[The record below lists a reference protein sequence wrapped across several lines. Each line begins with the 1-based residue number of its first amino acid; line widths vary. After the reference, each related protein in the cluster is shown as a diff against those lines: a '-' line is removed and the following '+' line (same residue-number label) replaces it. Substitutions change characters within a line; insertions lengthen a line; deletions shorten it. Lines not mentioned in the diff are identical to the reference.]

1 MRCCTAPLLS
11 AQVGVNYSPNV
22 RHAVFFRLMHRDQL
36 ALREQIAGD
45 LWVLFDGVRAAL
57 GEELAALR

>member
-1 MRCCTAPLLS
+1 LYV
-11 AQVGVNYSPNV
+11 QVGINYSPHI

-45 LWVLFDGVRAAL
+45 LWVLFDGVKEAL
-57 GEELAALR
+57 GKDVGVLRSVQ